1 MDPPPDGLLP
11 VGRDVHGAVLAVEA
25 EAEAE
30 GTVPGVGLLL
40 ALAVLLAAVALDLHE
55 IAAKQAGLAQEI
67 SEAGVE
73 PRLLVGEQDGRRH
86 RITSRTSDLEI
97 IYQILEE
104 TTPIAECEFASPV
117 ASLMKP
123 SCF

>member
-1 MDPPPDGLLP
+1 MDPPPDGLFP
-11 VGRDVHGAVLAVEA
+11 VGWDVHGAVLAVEA
-25 EAEAE
+25 EAETE

-40 ALAVLLAAVALDLHE
+40 AFAILLAAMALDLDE
-55 IAAKQAGLAQEI
+55 IAAKQAGLPQEI

-86 RITSRTSDLEI
+86 RITSGSSGPLIIDQIRGEI
-97 IYQILEE
+97 A
-104 TTPIAECEFASPV
+104 TIAECEVASP
-117 ASLMKP
+117 ADSLRKP

>member
-40 ALAVLLAAVALDLHE
+40 APAILLAAMALDLHE
-55 IAAKQAGLAQEI
+55 IAAKQAGLSEEI

-73 PRLLVGEQDGRRH
+73 PRLLVGEQDRRRH
-86 RITSRTSDLEI
+86 AINSRSSDPMIIEQICEEI
-97 IYQILEE
+97 
-104 TTPIAECEFASPV
+104 PPSPN
-117 ASLMKP
+117 ANLLRRP
-123 SCF
+123 PA